1 MRCCVLDEPG
11 MVLFCSRMNAER
23 LDISTLL
30 AYNCVELEKVLVR
43 RGLRV
48 LLMRVVCM
56 WTEVVLAK
64 QR

>member
-1 MRCCVLDEPG
+1 

-30 AYNCVELEKVLVR
+30 AYNCVELKKVLVR